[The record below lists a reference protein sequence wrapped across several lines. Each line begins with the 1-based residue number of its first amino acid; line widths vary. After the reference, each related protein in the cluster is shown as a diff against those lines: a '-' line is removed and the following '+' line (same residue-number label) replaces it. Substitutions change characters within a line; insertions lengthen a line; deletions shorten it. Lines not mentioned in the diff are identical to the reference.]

1 MITHGARRPSARS
14 RGPTCTSTNRRR
26 VGTSRP
32 HGGSSCKRR
41 GTMTA
46 GGHGGAT
53 RPTEMGRDHR
63 GDDQPETPRTSGM
76 ISVGLGPSGL
86 RPELRICGRRFDS
99 SRGHSDG
106 SSHTGLAQLPRS
118 GFARAASLAE
128 VFPHRFPPRISP
140 SGPVGFGHLDAR
152 SSDRQASSV
161 ELELGIAVHLRD
173 VETLD
178 DLAQGPRPGRR

>member
-76 ISVGLGPSGL
+76 ISVGLGLSGL

-99 SRGHSDG
+99 SRGHSSPVLPRDLASLATRRECRPRQLRGVG
-106 SSHTGLAQLPRS
+106 SSHTREPEQGGAVRS
-118 GFARAASLAE
+118 TVFGREAE
-128 VFPHRFPPRISP
+128 
-140 SGPVGFGHLDAR
+140 LDAVERFLDATER
-152 SSDRQASSV
+152 SDLPMRRWFSRGLPVSAS
-161 ELELGIAVHLRD
+161 
-173 VETLD
+173 
-178 DLAQGPRPGRR
+178 P